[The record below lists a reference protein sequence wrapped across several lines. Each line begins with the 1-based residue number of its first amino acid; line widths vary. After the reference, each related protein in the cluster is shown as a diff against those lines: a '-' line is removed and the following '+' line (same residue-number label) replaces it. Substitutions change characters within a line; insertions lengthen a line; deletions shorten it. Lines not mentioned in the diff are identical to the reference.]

1 MRSAKERS
9 ASNARTIVKRSIKMN
24 GYCSHDLERERWG
37 RCEIDHQGVRWDG
50 GNVLI
55 AIDRKAVSR

>member
-1 MRSAKERS
+1 
-9 ASNARTIVKRSIKMN
+9 MN

-37 RCEIDHQGVRWDG
+37 RCENDHQGVRWDG